1 MIYRNFDIGFFS
13 IGIVIAILITACNK
27 SEVVDYK
34 APDIKLSNHPNN
46 VYIRENILNKYGTAI
61 RWEWDQRFLNKDQS
75 ADPIKEDLV
84 IPVTKLIEELWI
96 KPFLV
101 LSEDSKLFIQEYMPK
116 ELVYIGSY
124 IFESDGEII
133 FGYAENGARVSL
145 INLNAFD
152 LDDRIWLEN
161 QLITMHHE
169 FSHIV
174 HQKMGLP
181 NGYNNISPL
190 GYVGEGWRNGVSLSD
205 AIKRGMVSAYGTRNQ
220 FEDFAQLTSHF
231 LVQDTVYF
239 NSTYI
244 KDWNCEDFSDPNLCV
259 ELNKGKKL
267 ISRKLELIRKFYL
280 EEFSINIDE
289 LRDTIQSRM
298 SAYKN

>member
-1 MIYRNFDIGFFS
+1 MIYRNFNIGFFLT
-13 IGIVIAILITACNK
+13 GIVVTIFITACNK
-27 SEVVDYK
+27 SADVDYK
-34 APDIKLSNHPNN
+34 APEVELSNHPNDI
-46 VYIRENILNKYGTAI
+46 YIRENILNRYGTAI
-61 RWEWDQRFLNKDQS
+61 RWEWDQRFLNKDQT

-101 LSEDSKLFIQEYMPK
+101 LSEDSKIFIEEYMPK

-124 IFESDGEII
+124 IYESEGERML
-133 FGYAENGARVSL
+133 GYAESGARVSL

-174 HQKMGLP
+174 RQKIGVP
-181 NGYNNISPL
+181 IGYNNVSPT
-190 GYVGEGWRNGVSLSD
+190 GYIGEGWRNGVSLSD
-205 AIKRGMVSAYGTRNQ
+205 AIKRGMVSAYGTKNQ

-231 LVQDTVYF
+231 FIQDTVYF
-239 NSTYI
+239 NSTYL
-244 KDWNCEDFSDPNLCV
+244 KDWNCEDFTDPNTCE
-259 ELNKGKKL
+259 ELNKGKEL
-267 ISRKLELIRKFYL
+267 IRRKLDLIRKFYS
-280 EEFSINIDE
+280 EEFSINIDV